1 MKINF
6 IKILIYYIIFLS
18 SISYANSDI
27 VYINLSKIMNDSNVG
42 KFVNLKIETD
52 QKKILDNFK
61 KNEEVFRD
69 KEKKILNQKN
79 IIKSEEFEKKI
90 INLQDEVKIYNKE
103 RKEILDK
110 LKNKKILAG
119 QKIIE
124 KLNPILMNYMKE
136 NSISLIL
143 RKKDIIIGKSS
154 LDITLSIIELL
165 NKEISEIEF

>member
-90 INLQDEVKIYNKE
+90 IKLQDEIKIYNKD

>member
-1 MKINF
+1 
-6 IKILIYYIIFLS
+6 
-18 SISYANSDI
+18 
-27 VYINLSKIMNDSNVG
+27 MNDSNVG

-90 INLQDEVKIYNKE
+90 IELQDEIKIYNKD

-110 LKNKKILAG
+110 LKNKKILAS

>member
-61 KNEEVFRD
+61 KTEEVFRD

>member
-90 INLQDEVKIYNKE
+90 IELQDEIKIYNKD

-110 LKNKKILAG
+110 LKNKKILAS